1 MKYMKIIFFSI
12 VLFLL
17 VVFAHYN
24 QEPTSLIFFSY
35 GGQTYQTVP
44 LPLFAFFFIAILITI
59 IVVSLLEVV
68 ERGSLRIKIRKV
80 EKENAKLKADL
91 AAQTEY
97 AAAAPTVAPA
107 EPTEEEKVGPPKKKK
122 KADTE
127 TDASGQ

>member
-1 MKYMKIIFFSI
+1 MKYVKIIFFSI

-91 AAQTEY
+91 AAHAER
-97 AAAAPTVAPA
+97 AAAPAAPTA
-107 EPTEEEKVGPPKKKK
+107 EPKEEGKVRPPKKKK
-122 KADTE
+122 QADTE
-127 TDASGQ
+127 TDTSGR